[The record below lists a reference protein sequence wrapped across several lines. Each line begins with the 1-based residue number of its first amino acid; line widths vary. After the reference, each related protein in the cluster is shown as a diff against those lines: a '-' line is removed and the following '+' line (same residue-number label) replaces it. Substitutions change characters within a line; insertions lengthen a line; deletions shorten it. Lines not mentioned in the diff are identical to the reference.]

1 MLSPL
6 RSPYLERDPVLGAEL
21 LQLGHDAVCDVGD
34 ALGVEAVHHGLDHV
48 QLVLHA
54 EVDKVGVDEHVEG
67 LEGREG
73 VRRKNTCSDCC
84 GARVCVTSC

>member
-34 ALGVEAVHHGLDHV
+34 ALGVEAVHHGLNHV

-67 LEGREG
+67 LQQKRPEMAEMS
-73 VRRKNTCSDCC
+73 K
-84 GARVCVTSC
+84 VTTKASNM